1 MTSIVDGHV
10 INSGPNMTS
19 IVDGHVINSGPNM
32 TSIVDDN
39 VSKIVIQLTQ
49 AYYDVYCG

>member
-10 INSGPNMTS
+10 INSGTNMTS
-19 IVDGHVINSGPNM
+19 II
-32 TSIVDDN
+32 DDN

-49 AYYDVYCG
+49 A